1 MVGDGLSSDIKGGFN
16 ASIDT
21 CWCNLS
27 NKVNNTDIVPKY
39 EINNLLDLKN
49 ILSDY
54 GYKYVC

>member
-1 MVGDGLSSDIKGGFN
+1 MVGDSLSSDIKGGLN

-21 CWCNLS
+21 CWCNLA

-49 ILSDY
+49 IL
-54 GYKYVC
+54 